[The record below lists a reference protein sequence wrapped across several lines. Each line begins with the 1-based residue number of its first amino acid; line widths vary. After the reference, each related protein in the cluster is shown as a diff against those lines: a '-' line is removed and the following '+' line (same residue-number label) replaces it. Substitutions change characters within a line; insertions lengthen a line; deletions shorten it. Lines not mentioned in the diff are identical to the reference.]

1 MTAPASHPAAF
12 GRRRP
17 FVILLA
23 LVAVVAAGLA
33 WWVAS
38 SRRADQMAQASA
50 SAAPQLDEAQLA
62 KALADAGID
71 GKQRKAL
78 EALVRQTLLD
88 HPEILSDAAGRLE
101 AREAASRLGPLRGA
115 LETPFPGAVLGNPQG
130 RVTLVEFTD
139 FACTYCRGSVAD
151 VEALVAA
158 NPDLKVV
165 VRELPIISAQ
175 SVPAARMG
183 LAAAAQGKYR
193 AFHLAM
199 FGGERPSPESIA
211 AAAGKAGLDTGAAS
225 AFAARPETMQELQ
238 RNLDLARQLGVSG
251 TPAWVAGDQLLSGAV
266 GRERLQQAIDAAR
279 GSAARPEGPDHAA
292 RARPWRVG
300 RAAGPGPSHSDDACR
315 GPRTT
320 HPATGRRRAAR
331 RHHRAIGRLDA
342 SPRQR
347 AVLRA
352 GRAWRWRDAA
362 RRAHVRRSR
371 PRPASLW
378 PERRYRRGGHGD
390 RRTGGPGWPAA
401 QRHGRGGR

>member
-1 MTAPASHPAAF
+1 MTAPASNPAPHPAAP
-12 GRRRP
+12 GRRRS
-17 FVILLA
+17 FVVLLI
-23 LVAVVAAGLA
+23 LVAAVAAALA

-38 SRRADQMAQASA
+38 SRHRDAVVQTETA
-50 SAAPQLDEAQLA
+50 QLDEAQLT

-88 HPEILSDAAGRLE
+88 HPDILSDAAGRLE
-101 AREAASRLGPLRGA
+101 ARETASRLGPLRGA

-211 AAAGKAGLDTGAAS
+211 AAASKAGLDAGAAS

-279 GSAARPEGPDHAA
+279 GPSA
-292 RARPWRVG
+292 
-300 RAAGPGPSHSDDACR
+300 
-315 GPRTT
+315 
-320 HPATGRRRAAR
+320 
-331 RHHRAIGRLDA
+331 
-342 SPRQR
+342 
-347 AVLRA
+347 
-352 GRAWRWRDAA
+352 
-362 RRAHVRRSR
+362 
-371 PRPASLW
+371 
-378 PERRYRRGGHGD
+378 
-390 RRTGGPGWPAA
+390 
-401 QRHGRGGR
+401 

>member
-1 MTAPASHPAAF
+1 MTAPAPHPAAF

-23 LVAVVAAGLA
+23 LAAVVAAGLA

-38 SRRADQMAQASA
+38 SRRADPLAQAT
-50 SAAPQLDEAQLA
+50 AAPQLDETQLA

-71 GKQRKAL
+71 GKERKAL

-151 VEALVAA
+151 VAALVAA

-183 LAAAAQGKYR
+183 LAAAAQGKYP
-193 AFHLAM
+193 AFHQAM
-199 FGGERPSPESIA
+199 FSGERPSPESIA
-211 AAAGKAGLDTGAAS
+211 AAASKAGLDTGAAS

-279 GSAARPEGPDHAA
+279 GGATRPEGA
-292 RARPWRVG
+292 
-300 RAAGPGPSHSDDACR
+300 
-315 GPRTT
+315 
-320 HPATGRRRAAR
+320 
-331 RHHRAIGRLDA
+331 
-342 SPRQR
+342 
-347 AVLRA
+347 
-352 GRAWRWRDAA
+352 
-362 RRAHVRRSR
+362 
-371 PRPASLW
+371 
-378 PERRYRRGGHGD
+378 
-390 RRTGGPGWPAA
+390 
-401 QRHGRGGR
+401 